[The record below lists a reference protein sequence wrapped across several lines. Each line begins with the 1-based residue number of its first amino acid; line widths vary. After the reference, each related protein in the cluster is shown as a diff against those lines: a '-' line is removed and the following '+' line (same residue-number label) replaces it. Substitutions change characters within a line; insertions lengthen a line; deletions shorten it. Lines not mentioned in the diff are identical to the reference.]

1 MAGQREIRWT
11 EAQLARLDRLV
22 NQIQAASRT
31 KAFRAAPDL
40 HIDRSAKVI
49 KGNIYTPA
57 DLVDYERMAAALTAK
72 NLKQHKTRQG
82 VEYTQAGVIVANA
95 YVRIVNR
102 KRAREAEKFGID
114 VAGAIKSG
122 MPLTEQTKMFMP
134 SPKIKPQEYKSARY
148 YGYAT
153 ESVWKQGRKDYY
165 KGKYDLYK
173 KNMIKAL
180 NNKETGFSDYDAAF
194 LIAAIKKLTP
204 FELFMLTNGNPL
216 FSFDFIYS
224 EVDASLK
231 TETILQELN
240 EYLKAHR
247 RKTWEYVPEDY

>member
-22 NQIQAASRT
+22 NQIQSASRS

-40 HIDRSAKVI
+40 HIDRSAKAI
-49 KGNIYTPA
+49 KRNIYSAA

-82 VEYTQAGVIVANA
+82 VEYTQAGVNVANA

-102 KRAREAEKFGID
+102 KRAREAEKLGID
-114 VAGAIKSG
+114 IAATIKSG
-122 MPLTEQTKMFMP
+122 LPMTEQAKMFLP
-134 SPKIKPQEYKSARY
+134 HPKIKPQEYKSPRY

-180 NNKETGFSDYDAAF
+180 NNKETGFSDYEAAF

-240 EYLKAHR
+240 EYLRAHK
-247 RKTWEYVPEDY
+247 RKTWEYVPEEY

>member
-1 MAGQREIRWT
+1 MAGQRKIQWT
-11 EAQLARLDRLV
+11 NAQLARLDRLV
-22 NQIQAASRT
+22 KQIQEASRT

-40 HIDRSAKVI
+40 HIDRSAKAI
-49 KGNIYTPA
+49 KRNIYSAA
-57 DLVDYERMAAALTAK
+57 DLVDYERMAATLTAK
-72 NLKQHKTRQG
+72 NLKLHKTRQG
-82 VEYTQAGVIVANA
+82 VEYTQAGVNVANA

-114 VAGAIKSG
+114 IGTAIKSS
-122 MPLTEQTKMFMP
+122 MPLMEEAKMFMP
-134 SPKIKPQEYKSARY
+134 SPKIKPQNYKSERY

-153 ESVWKQGRKDYY
+153 ASAWKQGRKDYY
-165 KGKYDLYK
+165 KGKYESYK

-194 LIAAIKKLTP
+194 LIAAINKLKP
-204 FELFMLTNGNPL
+204 FELFLLTNGNPL

-231 TETILQELN
+231 TETILHEVN
-240 EYLKAHR
+240 EYLRAHK
-247 RKTWEYVPEDY
+247 RKTWEYIPEDY